1 MNITK
6 SNLTAG
12 SSAGYYFFTIRI
24 VCLCNC
30 KEFLMTH
37 FLSKITHVN
46 SNSCLDY
53 YKVEATL
60 SFALRGKILLTIY
73 SFTPVSLSNS
83 PLVVITPVVLS
94 MENLLVS
101 PSTM

>member
-1 MNITK
+1 MTK

-12 SSAGYYFFTIRI
+12 SSAGYFFFFTIRI

-30 KEFLMTH
+30 KEFLMTN
-37 FLSKITHVN
+37 FLSKITRVN

-83 PLVVITPVVLS
+83 PLVVIKPVVLS